1 MPRERLVS
9 SRVQE
14 CRQVADV
21 ALGGVIVSEFP

>member
-14 CRQVADV
+14 YRQVADV
-21 ALGGVIVSEFP
+21 ALREVIVSEFP

>member
-21 ALGGVIVSEFP
+21 TLREVIVPEFP